1 MDTFHQSLQKKK
13 ELIDREENIYCPDDE
28 EDEKE
33 FKKEFPKTSTNF
45 FNNLNKKKKN
55 KLSRISPGR
64 NSKDNLFNLT
74 KRPTSK
80 DSKIIEKFYMPF
92 INKKT
97 YNIKINNN
105 LLRVKD
111 DTRQNAFDSHHIIK
125 KRNEIKNIGKELIIY
140 QNPSKKKLFEIFN
153 YFFL

>member
-1 MDTFHQSLQKKK
+1 MG
-13 ELIDREENIYCPDDE
+13 IR
-28 EDEKE
+28 
-33 FKKEFPKTSTNF
+33 
-45 FNNLNKKKKN
+45 
-55 KLSRISPGR
+55 
-64 NSKDNLFNLT
+64 DNLFNLT

-92 INKKT
+92 IKKKT

-111 DTRQNAFDSHHIIK
+111 DTRQNAFDSHHILK

-140 QNPSKKKLFEIFN
+140 QNPSKKK
-153 YFFL
+153 FLLSLNFWKVTFY